1 MTIQIYVGTYAKYNS
16 GSIAGKWID
25 LEPFAGDRDGFLAA
39 CKELHKGEHDPEF
52 MFQDF
57 EGFPREYY
65 SESQLPDAL
74 FDWLD
79 LNDDDRKM
87 MAAYSEAVGLMEP
100 SEIKTAKDAYYGK
113 YDSESDFVEQYV
125 DSTGMLSSLPDNVAQ
140 YFDYEKF
147 GRNLM
152 FDFSTHT
159 DDGGNLWV
167 FLNQ

>member
-65 SESQLPDAL
+65 SESGLPDAL

-79 LNDDDRKM
+79 LDDDDRELM
-87 MAAYSEAVGLMEP
+87 EAYCEAVCPLAPGDIE
-100 SEIKTAKDAYYGK
+100 TAQDAYYGT
-113 YDSESDFVEQYV
+113 YGDQDSFVTEYIN
-125 DSTGMLSSLPDNVAQ
+125 STGMLADLPDNVAQ

-147 GRNLM
+147 GRDLM
-152 FDFSTHT
+152 FGFSTHT
-159 DDGGNLWV
+159 DDSGDLWV

>member
-1 MTIQIYVGTYAKYNS
+1 VTIQIYVGTYAKYNS

-25 LEPFAGDRDGFLAA
+25 LEPFAGDREGFLSA
-39 CKELHKGEHDPEF
+39 CKKLHKGEHDPEF

-65 SESQLPDAL
+65 SESGLPDAL

-79 LNDDDRKM
+79 LDDGDRELM
-87 MAAYSEAVGLMEP
+87 EAYCEAVEP
-100 SEIKTAKDAYYGK
+100 LAPGDIETAQDAFYGT
-113 YDSESDFVEQYV
+113 YDDQDSFVTEYI
-125 DSTGMLSSLPDNVAQ
+125 DSTGMLADLPDNVAQ

-147 GRNLM
+147 GRDLM

-159 DDGGNLWV
+159 DDSGDLWV